1 MKLLF
6 VRHGDPDYD
15 IDSLT
20 FQGRIEAELLSERL
34 CKLDVKEFYTS
45 PLGRAKDTAQHTL
58 SKLGRKAIECEWL
71 REFCPVIDKPNEEN
85 SIVWDWLPKDWTFRK
100 NFYSHQRWANEPELE
115 EANVA
120 GAYRLVIN
128 NFDALLKKHGYE
140 RKYNYYEA
148 VNANEDTLVFFCH
161 FGIECVLLSY
171 LLGVSPMILWH
182 GFCAAPTSVTT
193 VVTEEREKGIAYFRV
208 SSFGD
213 VSHLYKENVE
223 PSFAARFCET
233 YDNFS
238 QRH

>member
-71 REFCPVIDKPNEEN
+71 REFWPVIDKPNEEN